1 MTPEQK
7 EAMKQFEQDKKEDRR
22 NRIQIY
28 ENKFHAGIVFE
39 NFLSGQHVDGYWTSD
54 GKKGLE
60 AFIVGKNKI
69 DNGVIK
75 LI

>member
-39 NFLSGQHVDGYWTSD
+39 NFLSG
-54 GKKGLE
+54 
-60 AFIVGKNKI
+60 
-69 DNGVIK
+69 
-75 LI
+75 